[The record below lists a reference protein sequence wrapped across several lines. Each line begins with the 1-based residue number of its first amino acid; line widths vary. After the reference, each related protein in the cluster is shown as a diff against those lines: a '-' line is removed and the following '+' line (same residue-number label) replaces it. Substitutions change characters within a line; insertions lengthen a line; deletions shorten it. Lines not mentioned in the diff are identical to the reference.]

1 MKDTIRQ
8 LIQQALTQLVNEG
21 VLPEG
26 LTPAIQVENTRD
38 KTHGDFASNIAMM
51 LAKPAGL
58 KPRDL
63 AEKIIAAL
71 PADPQ
76 VTKAE
81 IAGPGFINF
90 FQNTQ
95 ALASRLDAA
104 LADAK
109 IGVRKA
115 GPAQRVAIDLSA
127 PNLAKEMHV
136 GHLRSTIIGD
146 GVARV
151 LEFLGDDVI
160 RQNHVGDWGTQFG
173 MLMAYLQENPITSNE
188 LSDLENF
195 YRAAKKRFDESE
207 EFADRARGL
216 VVKLQAGDA
225 ECLELWGRF
234 REISL
239 SHCQEIYELLNVK
252 LTMADVMGESAYN
265 DDLINVVNDLKAKGL
280 LVESNGAQCVF
291 LEEFKTADG
300 DPLPVIIVKADG
312 GYLYATT
319 DLAAVRYRSGVLK
332 ADRALYFV
340 DQRQA
345 LHFQQVFEVARRA
358 GFVTHPMQ
366 MEHMGFGTMNG
377 ADGRPFKTRDG
388 GTVKLIDLLNEAQ
401 DRAYNLVK
409 EKNPELAEADL
420 RNIARVVGI
429 GAVKYADLSKHRT
442 SDYSFNFEL
451 MLNFEGNTAP
461 YLLYAYTRVAGVFR
475 KLGKDFS
482 EVEGQIN
489 LEAPHEQELAAKL
502 AQFGEV
508 LNSVGEKGTPHILC
522 TYLYEVAGLFSSFYE
537 NCPILTADD
546 EAQKQ
551 SRLRLAALAGRTL
564 KQGLELL
571 GLETLERIRYQAPAK
586 KPIPGWLWM
595 AIGLTV
601 GAFVVFLMKLD
612 PGKGDDVK
620 RVKQEQQKATKMAEA
635 NKTPPSPTAPVKP
648 KYDFYTLL
656 PESEVIVPPDA
667 VPEKTLPTPQPVPTT
682 PVTPAEAA
690 KIDTARAQA
699 ALAGITPPPPP
710 PVATT
715 KAAPVTKFFL
725 QAGSFPK
732 QADADRVR
740 AQIILLGQAV
750 TVESGT
756 VKDATWYRVLVG
768 PFSNREQLTVAQK
781 QLAGAGFSNLLLQ
794 QRQSR

>member
-8 LIQQALTQLVNEG
+8 LIQQALTRLTSDG

-26 LTPAIQVENTRD
+26 LTPAIQVENARD

-51 LAKPAGL
+51 LAKPAGM

-63 AEKIIAAL
+63 AEKLIAAL

-76 VTKAE
+76 VSKVE
-81 IAGPGFINF
+81 IAGPGFLNF

-109 IGVRKA
+109 LGVHKA
-115 GPAQRVAIDLSA
+115 GAQQKVVIDLSA

-146 GVARV
+146 AVARV
-151 LEFLGDDVI
+151 LEFLGDEVI

-173 MLMAYLQENPITSNE
+173 MLLAYLEENPITSDE

-195 YRAAKKRFDESE
+195 YRAAKKRFDESP

-225 ECLELWGRF
+225 ECMTLWTRF
-234 REISL
+234 KDISL
-239 SHCQEIYELLNVK
+239 SHCQKTYELLNVK

-265 DDLINVVNDLKAKGL
+265 DDLANVVSDLKAKGL

-300 DPLPVIIVKADG
+300 EPLPVIVQKADG

-319 DLAAVRYRSGVLK
+319 DLAAVRYRSNVLH

-358 GFVTHPMQ
+358 GFISHPMQ
-366 MEHMGFGTMNG
+366 TEHMGFGTMNG

-388 GTVKLIDLLNEAQ
+388 GTVKLIDLLTEAKE
-401 DRAYNLVK
+401 RAYTLVK
-409 EKNPELAEADL
+409 EKNPELPEDDL
-420 RNIARVVGI
+420 RAIAKVVGI

-442 SDYSFNFEL
+442 SDYSFNFDL

-482 EVEGQIN
+482 EIDGQIV
-489 LEAPHEQELAAKL
+489 LQAAQEQDLAARL
-502 AQFGEV
+502 AQFAEI
-508 LNSVGEKGTPHILC
+508 LNNVAEKGTPHVLC
-522 TYLYEVAGLFSSFYE
+522 SYLYDVAGLFSSFYE
-537 NCPILTADD
+537 NCPILAADTP
-546 EAQKQ
+546 EQQQ
-551 SRLRLAALAGRTL
+551 SRLRLAALTGRTL

-571 GLETLERIRYQAPAK
+571 GLETLER
-586 KPIPGWLWM
+586 M
-595 AIGLTV
+595 
-601 GAFVVFLMKLD
+601 
-612 PGKGDDVK
+612 
-620 RVKQEQQKATKMAEA
+620 
-635 NKTPPSPTAPVKP
+635 
-648 KYDFYTLL
+648 
-656 PESEVIVPPDA
+656 
-667 VPEKTLPTPQPVPTT
+667 
-682 PVTPAEAA
+682 
-690 KIDTARAQA
+690 
-699 ALAGITPPPPP
+699 
-710 PVATT
+710 
-715 KAAPVTKFFL
+715 
-725 QAGSFPK
+725 
-732 QADADRVR
+732 
-740 AQIILLGQAV
+740 
-750 TVESGT
+750 
-756 VKDATWYRVLVG
+756 
-768 PFSNREQLTVAQK
+768 
-781 QLAGAGFSNLLLQ
+781 
-794 QRQSR
+794 

>member
-8 LIQQALTQLVNEG
+8 LIQQALTQLAAEG

-26 LTPAIQVENTRD
+26 LAPAIQVENARD

-76 VTKAE
+76 VSKVE
-81 IAGPGFINF
+81 IAGPGFLNF

-104 LADAK
+104 LADARL
-109 IGVRKA
+109 GVHKA
-115 GPAQRVAIDLSA
+115 GAAQKVVIDLSA

-146 GVARV
+146 AVARV
-151 LEFLGDDVI
+151 LEFLGDEVI

-173 MLMAYLQENPITSNE
+173 MLMAYLQENPITSDE

-195 YRAAKKRFDESE
+195 YRAAKKRFDESP

-225 ECLELWGRF
+225 ECLKLWTRF
-234 REISL
+234 KDISL
-239 SHCQEIYELLNVK
+239 SHCQKTYELLNVK

-265 DDLINVVNDLKAKGL
+265 DDLANVVSDLKAKGL

-300 DPLPVIIVKADG
+300 EPLPVIVQKADG

-319 DLAAVRYRSGVLK
+319 DLAAVRYRSNVLH

-358 GFVTHPMQ
+358 GFISHPMQ
-366 MEHMGFGTMNG
+366 TEHMGFGTMNG

-388 GTVKLIDLLNEAQ
+388 GTVKLIDLLNEAME
-401 DRAYNLVK
+401 RAYTLVK
-409 EKNPELAEADL
+409 EKNPELPEDEL
-420 RNIARVVGI
+420 RAIAKVVGI
-429 GAVKYADLSKHRT
+429 DAVKYADLSKHRT
-442 SDYSFNFEL
+442 SDYSFNFDL

-482 EVEGQIN
+482 EVDGHIVLQ
-489 LEAPHEQELAAKL
+489 AQQEQDLAARL
-502 AQFGEV
+502 AQFAEI
-508 LNSVGEKGTPHILC
+508 LNNVAEKGTPHVLC
-522 TYLYEVAGLFSSFYE
+522 SYLYDVAGLFSSFYE
-537 NCPILTADD
+537 NCPILAADTP
-546 EAQKQ
+546 EQQQ
-551 SRLRLAALAGRTL
+551 SRLRLAALTGRTL

-571 GLETLERIRYQAPAK
+571 GLETLER
-586 KPIPGWLWM
+586 M
-595 AIGLTV
+595 
-601 GAFVVFLMKLD
+601 
-612 PGKGDDVK
+612 
-620 RVKQEQQKATKMAEA
+620 
-635 NKTPPSPTAPVKP
+635 
-648 KYDFYTLL
+648 
-656 PESEVIVPPDA
+656 
-667 VPEKTLPTPQPVPTT
+667 
-682 PVTPAEAA
+682 
-690 KIDTARAQA
+690 
-699 ALAGITPPPPP
+699 
-710 PVATT
+710 
-715 KAAPVTKFFL
+715 
-725 QAGSFPK
+725 
-732 QADADRVR
+732 
-740 AQIILLGQAV
+740 
-750 TVESGT
+750 
-756 VKDATWYRVLVG
+756 
-768 PFSNREQLTVAQK
+768 
-781 QLAGAGFSNLLLQ
+781 
-794 QRQSR
+794 